1 MVVVLHVVE
10 LGSLNTH
17 VASCVFNPVPCSN
30 DLCDEKISRRD
41 KEIHENK
48 VCDSRRVKIDYC
60 DETVV
65 YKNFMQHTC
74 PQRSEIQE
82 IKRQVDKQD
91 EVLKMV
97 RSSQEEMLKMMQ
109 TMMSKIEGI
118 TALSLCSKS
127 KNDLGSIHIIMVLR

>member
-1 MVVVLHVVE
+1 MLHVVE
-10 LGSLNTH
+10 LGSPNTH

-30 DLCDEKISRRD
+30 DLCDEIISRRD
-41 KEIHENK
+41 KEIQENK
-48 VCDSRRVKIDYC
+48 VCDSRRVKCDYC

-65 YKNFMQHTC
+65 FKNLMQHTC

-97 RSSQEEMLKMMQ
+97 RSFKEK
-109 TMMSKIEGI
+109 
-118 TALSLCSKS
+118 CSK
-127 KNDLGSIHIIMVLR
+127 